1 MLCRSG
7 WGLLFFFKLFKL
19 KSTTN
24 KYNFC
29 FILLKVTIWD
39 NKLQLSLFYTHLFCG
54 VLVSVITMRANQRL
68 QKSIYYFSTKHAI
81 HLEEIARTRW
91 FSQDNVSEW
100 RFLSSCIHSAIKK
113 RGLKRGVASFEVDS
127 LTLF

>member
-1 MLCRSG
+1 MIHTLIIDFFSHGLRSVKIEQE
-7 WGLLFFFKLFKL
+7 LEK
-19 KSTTN
+19 
-24 KYNFC
+24 
-29 FILLKVTIWD
+29 
-39 NKLQLSLFYTHLFCG
+39 HLFCG